1 MGCVFENVFLER
13 VSLIVFLFFSF
24 LFFFFED
31 FKVMG
36 LKRRIYF
43 VIEMLMDGRW
53 IFDNLCTLLLSLR
66 RWFFKGKQRFDE
78 FDYNRIMER
87 YIYIFERLVE
97 PLTLLYLLLIS
108 GLTWPK
114 MQGDDVIGYRRFGTI
129 TFPIYMFVARQMYK
143 EGG

>member
-1 MGCVFENVFLER
+1 
-13 VSLIVFLFFSF
+13 
-24 LFFFFED
+24 
-31 FKVMG
+31 MG

-78 FDYNRIMER
+78 FDYNRIMGR

-108 GLTWPK
+108 GLT
-114 MQGDDVIGYRRFGTI
+114 
-129 TFPIYMFVARQMYK
+129 
-143 EGG
+143 